1 MRILLVEDE
10 PDLGAAIKQSLNH
23 NHHVVDWAVDGLDAW
38 DYFKLKEYHLGIFDW
53 LLPGISGVELTKRV
67 RQQQKPLPIL
77 MLTAKDS
84 MEDKIVGL
92 DAGADDYLV
101 KPFDMPELLARLR
114 ALQRRTPQLQPQRLK
129 VGNLSLDYGTNTF
142 WLQEESGE
150 IQVLL
155 TKKEFQLLEYF
166 MQHPN
171 QIVNSEQLLDRL
183 WEFGAEP
190 PSNVVAAQISLL
202 RRKLAKYRCSDLI
215 ETVYGLGYRFKPS
228 CENIEYN

>member
-10 PDLGAAIKQSLNH
+10 PDLGAAIKQTLNQG
-23 NHHVVDWAVDGLDAW
+23 NHVVDWALNGLDAW
-38 DYFKLKEYHLGIFDW
+38 DYLADEFKEYHLGIFDW
-53 LLPGISGVELTKRV
+53 LLPGLSGVELIKRV
-67 RQQQKPLPIL
+67 RKKQQPLPIL

-84 MEDKIVGL
+84 MEDKITGL

-114 ALQRRTPQLQPQRLK
+114 ALQRRTPQLQPRQLQ

-142 WLQEESGE
+142 WLHEESGDK
-150 IQVLL
+150 QVLL

-171 QIVNSEQLLDRL
+171 QIVTSDRLLDQL
-183 WEFGAEP
+183 WEFGTEP

-202 RRKLAKYRCSDLI
+202 RRKLSKYGCNDML
-215 ETVYGLGYRFKPS
+215 ETVYGLGYRFQPVS
-228 CENIEYN
+228 

>member
-10 PDLGAAIKQSLNH
+10 PDLGAAIKQSLNYS
-23 NHHVVDWAVDGLDAW
+23 NHVVDWALDGLDAW
-38 DYFKLKEYHLGIFDW
+38 DYLTDGRLEYHLGIFDW
-53 LLPGISGVELTKRV
+53 LVPSLSGIELVKRI
-67 RQQQKPLPIL
+67 RRQQKPLPIL

-84 MEDKIVGL
+84 MEDKIAGL

-101 KPFDMPELLARLR
+101 KPFDMPELMARLR
-114 ALQRRTPQLQPQRLK
+114 ALRRRTPQLQPKKLQ
-129 VGNLSLDYGTNTF
+129 VGKLVLNYSTNTF
-142 WLQEESGE
+142 WLREKAGE
-150 IQVLL
+150 KQVLL

-171 QIVNSEQLLDRL
+171 QIVTSDRLLDQL

-202 RRKLAKYRCSDLI
+202 RRKLSQYGCDDIL
-215 ETVYGLGYRFKPS
+215 ETVYGLGYRLQQES
-228 CENIEYN
+228 